1 MHGLE
6 RDLGGKSEWTWHLER
21 QGLGARQREMLG
33 VIPRLLVRYLMEGG
47 SFTEA
52 GGWKERRRGKTMN
65 SVVGMLSM
73 KCCGHSIGVVDSAGS
88 HMNLE
93 LGR

>member
-1 MHGLE
+1 M
-6 RDLGGKSEWTWHLER
+6 ER

-52 GGWKERRRGKTMN
+52 GSWNAGRVERRRGEAMN
-65 SVVGMLSM
+65 SVVGMLWM
-73 KCCGHSIGVVDSAGS
+73 KWLWTLH
-88 HMNLE
+88 
-93 LGR
+93 